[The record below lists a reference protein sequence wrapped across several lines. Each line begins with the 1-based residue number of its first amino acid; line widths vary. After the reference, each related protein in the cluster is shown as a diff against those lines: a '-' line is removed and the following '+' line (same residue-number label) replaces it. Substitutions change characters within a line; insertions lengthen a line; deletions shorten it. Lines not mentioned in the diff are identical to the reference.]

1 MSLNIPDTFGVSKT
15 PCSSWKLQA
24 LLWICYYYF
33 WWYSI
38 LYLYLSIKI
47 ITCVGWV
54 YHPVSIGGY
63 SKKNPNWT
71 SFSSAKKI
79 TVVLPFGISQV
90 VVVGCNSIW
99 ICRKA
104 AGKFREKHKK
114 MGWKILV
121 HQNSHIWKEIR
132 FEIKDQYFWY
142 LCEIFWGGR
151 SQQWYEGW
159 LICSYDLHVL
169 RCWDE
174 KEPPWISKIIRGIY
188 TQTIHV
194 WYIYIHLP

>member
-63 SKKNPNWT
+63 SQKNPNWT

-121 HQNSHIWKEIR
+121 HPRKLTWIPKIAI
-132 FEIKDQYFWY
+132 FERRYVLK
-142 LCEIFWGGR
+142 LKTSIF
-151 SQQWYEGW
+151 
-159 LICSYDLHVL
+159 
-169 RCWDE
+169 
-174 KEPPWISKIIRGIY
+174 GIY
-188 TQTIHV
+188 V
-194 WYIYIHLP
+194 RSFGGVDLSNDMKDD